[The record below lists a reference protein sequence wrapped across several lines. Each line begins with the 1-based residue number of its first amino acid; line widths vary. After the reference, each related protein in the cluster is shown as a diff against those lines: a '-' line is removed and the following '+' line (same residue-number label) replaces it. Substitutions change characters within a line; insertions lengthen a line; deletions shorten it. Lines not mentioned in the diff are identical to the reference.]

1 MGPRVTNEEL
11 GFQHCSFHHAMQV
24 LRVDD
29 CLRLLF
35 VSRFTAMLLFPSLST
50 SG

>member
-11 GFQHCSFHHAMQV
+11 GFTQCSFHHAMQV
-24 LRVDD
+24 LRVYD

-35 VSRFTAMLLFPSLST
+35 VSRFTALLLFPSLST

>member
-11 GFQHCSFHHAMQV
+11 GLKQCSFHHAMQV
-24 LRVDD
+24 LRVYD

-35 VSRFTAMLLFPSLST
+35 VSRFTALLLFPSLST